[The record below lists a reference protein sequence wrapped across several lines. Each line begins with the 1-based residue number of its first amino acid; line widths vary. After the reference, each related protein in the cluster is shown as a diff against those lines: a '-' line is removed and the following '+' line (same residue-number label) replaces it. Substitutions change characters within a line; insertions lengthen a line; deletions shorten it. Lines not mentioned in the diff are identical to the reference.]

1 MITGNTGT
9 DVLLNF
15 RGIILMANVAVCLV
29 PDQKAWPDSA
39 GWSGHKKNPSRRAR
53 RANKEG
59 QPQGYMNRLI
69 LFERV
74 ALERN
79 FVNQHEL
86 LNRSHIP

>member
-1 MITGNTGT
+1 MTGNTGA
-9 DVLLNF
+9 DVWLNCW
-15 RGIILMANVAVCLV
+15 GVILMANVAICLA
-29 PDQKAWPDSA
+29 PDQKARHDSA
-39 GWSGHKKNPSRRAR
+39 GWSVHKKTPSGRAR

-74 ALERN
+74 ALERK

-86 LNRSHIP
+86 

>member
-1 MITGNTGT
+1 MTGNTGT
-9 DVLLNF
+9 DVSLNF
-15 RGIILMANVAVCLV
+15 WGVILMANVAVCLA
-29 PDQKAWPDSA
+29 PDQKARPDSA
-39 GWSGHKKNPSRRAR
+39 WVVGTQKNPSRRAR

-59 QPQGYMNRLI
+59 QHQGYLNRLI

-86 LNRSHIP
+86 TNRSHIP